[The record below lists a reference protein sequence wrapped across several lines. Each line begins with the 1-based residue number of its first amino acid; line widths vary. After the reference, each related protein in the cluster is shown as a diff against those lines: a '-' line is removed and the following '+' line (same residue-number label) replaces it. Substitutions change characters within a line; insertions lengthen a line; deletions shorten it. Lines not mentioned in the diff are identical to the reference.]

1 MDGRHV
7 DGRLRMSRQ
16 LSFVV
21 LDTLLVALA
30 IELAAW
36 WVRTFIHPA
45 ASVGL
50 MGTTVTALTGL
61 GAAVVGAY
69 LCGLDDPAQVLDRGA
84 VALRGMVVGVVT
96 SVVMLVV
103 SHSLWLQG
111 LGRIS
116 LAVTGLAVTVVLVG
130 WRLVYAR
137 YLEAGPRVPVVI
149 VGDGPAERRFAEALG
164 MLAHTRFSVVGLLH
178 DDDAAAPRLPFRE
191 PAPLPPVGPCPA
203 CGAVGSPPVLG
214 TLRDAAE
221 RLPRLGVSWA
231 IVLDTTPVSDG
242 RVAALSALQARG
254 IRISTA
260 GTVWMNAARRLP
272 LDLVDARWVLAA
284 FEQIDRPLVRR
295 LKRIIDLGVA
305 ALGLAVLVGLWPVLW
320 LLVRLDS
327 PGPVLFAQPRV
338 GHRGRPFQLFK
349 IRTMAHAPADAP
361 ARWARPGDARIT
373 RVGGVLRRLR
383 IDELPQL
390 YNVLRGDMSLV
401 GPRPEQPAIVQ
412 ELQRHIAFFDYRHLV
427 KPGITGW
434 AQIHQGYTA
443 SVEASAIKLSY
454 DLYYVGR
461 HSLAMD
467 LDIILRTLFV
477 MAARIGSR

>member
-1 MDGRHV
+1 M
-7 DGRLRMSRQ
+7 LRQ
-16 LSFVV
+16 LGFVLLDTILVV
-21 LDTLLVALA
+21 LAM
-30 IELAAW
+30 ELAAW
-36 WVRTFIHPA
+36 VVRAFIHPG

-50 MGTTVTALTGL
+50 LGTTVTTLVGL

-69 LCGLDDPAQVLDRGA
+69 LCGLDDSAQVLDRSA
-84 VALRGMVVGVVT
+84 VVLRGLVVGAVT

-111 LGRIS
+111 LGRVT
-116 LAVTGLAVTVVLVG
+116 LAITGLAVMVALVG

-137 YLEAGPRVPVVI
+137 FLESGPRVPVVI
-149 VGDGPAERRFAEALG
+149 VGDGAAERRFAESLG

-178 DDDAAAPRLPFRE
+178 DDEAPSPWPPFRQLASPTPAGPCVVCGAAPSL
-191 PAPLPPVGPCPA
+191 
-203 CGAVGSPPVLG
+203 PVLG
-214 TLRDAAE
+214 TLGEAA
-221 RLPRLGVSWA
+221 RVLPRHGVSWA
-231 IVLDTTPVSDG
+231 IVLDTTPVSEG
-242 RVAALSALQARG
+242 RVAALSALQAQG
-254 IRISTA
+254 VRISTA
-260 GTVWMNAARRLP
+260 GTVWMQAARRLP

-284 FEQIDRPLVRR
+284 FEQIDRPLVRG
-295 LKRIIDLGVA
+295 LKRIIDLVVAGVGLAGLA
-305 ALGLAVLVGLWPVLW
+305 ALWPALW
-320 LLVRLDS
+320 LLVRIDS
-327 PGPVLFAQPRV
+327 AGPVLFAQSRV
-338 GHRGRPFQLFK
+338 GHRGQAFSLYK
-349 IRTMAHAPADAP
+349 IRTMAHAPVDAP

-373 RVGGVLRRLR
+373 RVGSVLRRLR

-401 GPRPEQPAIVQ
+401 GPRPEQPAIVA

-467 LDIILRTLFV
+467 LDIILRTMFV

>member
-1 MDGRHV
+1 
-7 DGRLRMSRQ
+7 MSRQ

-21 LDTLLVALA
+21 LDAVGVAIA
-30 IELAAW
+30 MEIAAW
-36 WVRTFIHPA
+36 LVRALIHPE

-50 MGTTVTALTGL
+50 LGTTITALAGL
-61 GAAVVGAY
+61 GTAVLGAY
-69 LCGLDDPAQVLDRGA
+69 LCGLDEPAQVLDRSA
-84 VALRGMVVGVVT
+84 VVLRGLVVGVAT

-111 LGRIS
+111 LGRVALVLS
-116 LAVTGLAVTVVLVG
+116 AAAVTTALVG

-137 YLEAGPRVPVVI
+137 FLEAGPRVPVVI
-149 VGDGPAERRFAEALG
+149 LGDGPAERRFAEALTE
-164 MLAHTRFSVVGLLH
+164 LAHTRFCVVGLLH
-178 DDDAAAPRLPFRE
+178 DDSPSPWQAFRE
-191 PAPLPPVGPCPA
+191 PAPPR
-203 CGAVGSPPVLG
+203 SPPPGPAIERPELRVLG
-214 TLRDAAE
+214 SLRDAADV
-221 RLPRLGVSWA
+221 LPRHGVSWA
-231 IVLDTTPVSDG
+231 IVLDTSPVTDL

-254 IRISTA
+254 VRISTA

-272 LDLVDARWVLAA
+272 LDLVDARWVLTA
-284 FEQIDRPLVRR
+284 FEQLDRPVVHR
-295 LKRIIDLGVA
+295 LKRVIDLGVA
-305 ALGLAVLVGLWPVLW
+305 GVGLVVLAALWPALW

-338 GHRGRPFQLFK
+338 GHRGRAFRLYK
-349 IRTMAHAPADAP
+349 IRTMTHAPADAP
-361 ARWARPGDARIT
+361 AQWARHGDARIT

-401 GPRPEQPAIVQ
+401 GPRPEQPAIVE
-412 ELQRHIAFFDYRHLV
+412 ELQRHIACFDYRHLV

-434 AQIHQGYTA
+434 AQIHQGYAA

>member
-1 MDGRHV
+1 
-7 DGRLRMSRQ
+7 MSRQ
-16 LSFVV
+16 RSFVV
-21 LDTLLVALA
+21 LDTLLVAIA
-30 IELAAW
+30 MELAAW
-36 WVRTFIHPA
+36 LVRGFVHPA

-50 MGTTVTALTGL
+50 LGTTLTALAGL
-61 GAAVVGAY
+61 GAAVLGAY
-69 LCGLDDPAQVLDRGA
+69 LCGLDEPAQVLDRSA
-84 VALRGMVVGVVT
+84 VVLRGLVVGAIT

-111 LGRIS
+111 LGRIA
-116 LAVTGLAVTVVLVG
+116 LAATGLAVTAALVG

-137 YLEAGPRVPVVI
+137 FLEAGPRLPVVI
-149 VGDGPAERRFAEALG
+149 LGDGPAERRFAEALG
-164 MLAHTRFSVVGLLH
+164 KLTHTRFTVVGLLH
-178 DDDAAAPRLPFRE
+178 DDEAPSPWQPFRE
-191 PAPLPPVGPCPA
+191 PAPLPAGPCPA
-203 CGAVGSPPVLG
+203 CGGGPALPVLG
-214 TLRDAAE
+214 ALRDATE
-221 RLPRLGVSWA
+221 ILPRHGASWA
-231 IVLDTTPVSDG
+231 IVLDTTPVTDG
-242 RVAALSALQARG
+242 RVAVLSALQARG
-254 IRISTA
+254 VRISTA

-272 LDLVDARWVLAA
+272 LELVDARWVLTA
-284 FEQIDRPLVRR
+284 FEQIDRPMVRR
-295 LKRIIDLGVA
+295 LKRVIDLAVA
-305 ALGLAVLVGLWPVLW
+305 AAGLVVVAVLWPALW

-338 GHRGRPFQLFK
+338 GHRGRAFRLYK
-349 IRTMAHAPADAP
+349 IRTMAHASAGAP

-383 IDELPQL
+383 LDELPQL

-401 GPRPEQPAIVQ
+401 GPRPEQPAIVE
-412 ELQRHIAFFDYRHLV
+412 ELQRHIACFDYRHLV

-434 AQIHQGYTA
+434 AQIHQGYAA

>member
-1 MDGRHV
+1 
-7 DGRLRMSRQ
+7 MSRQ

-21 LDTLLVALA
+21 MDAVLATLA

-36 WVRTFIHPA
+36 LVRSFIHPA

-50 MGTTVTALTGL
+50 GGTTVTALAGL
-61 GAAVVGAY
+61 GSAVVGAY

-84 VALRGMVVGVVT
+84 VALRGMVVGVAT
-96 SVVMLVV
+96 SVMMLVV
-103 SHSLWLQG
+103 SHSLWFQG

-116 LAVTGLAVTVVLVG
+116 LAVTGVAVMVALVG

-137 YLEAGPRVPVVI
+137 FLEAGPRVPVVI
-149 VGDGPAERRFAEALG
+149 LGDGPAERRFAEALG
-164 MLAHTRFSVVGLLH
+164 QLAHTRFAVVGLLR
-178 DDDAAAPRLPFRE
+178 DDEAPAPRLPFRE
-191 PAPLPPVGPCPA
+191 PAPLPGSATPCPT
-203 CGAVGSPPVLG
+203 CGQSPSLPVLG
-214 TLRDAAE
+214 TLHDAAE
-221 RLPRLGVSWA
+221 ILPQRGVGWA

-254 IRISTA
+254 VRISTA

-284 FEQIDRPLVRR
+284 FEQIDRPGVRQ
-295 LKRIIDLGVA
+295 LKRILDLGVA
-305 ALGLAVLVGLWPVLW
+305 AVGLGVLAALWPVLW

-338 GHRGRPFQLFK
+338 GHRGQAFSLYK
-349 IRTMAHAPADAP
+349 IRTMAHAPADAL

-373 RVGGVLRRLR
+373 RVGRVLRRLR
-383 IDELPQL
+383 LDELPQL

-401 GPRPEQPAIVQ
+401 GPRPEQPAIVE